1 MAGYKKRDM
10 FGLGYGEI
18 ILIVIVILLLF
29 GAKRIPELM
38 RNLGKG
44 LKGFKDGL
52 DGKDEKAS
60 DEESSEKT

>member
-1 MAGYKKRDM
+1 MARYKKRDM

-52 DGKDEKAS
+52 DGKDGKAS